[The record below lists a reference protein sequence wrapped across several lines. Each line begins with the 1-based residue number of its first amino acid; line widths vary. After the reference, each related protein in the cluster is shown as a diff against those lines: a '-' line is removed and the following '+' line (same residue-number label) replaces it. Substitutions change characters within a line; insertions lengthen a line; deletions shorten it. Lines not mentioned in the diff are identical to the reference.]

1 MQIRQTTM
9 ESSATV
15 SLKKRLEVI
24 ASLQVC
30 LAHVLCRTQTSILE
44 TQPGVSRNKA
54 VKGAEVKA
62 ARPPWAWTSREK
74 ENHLLLTLQ
83 SHKNVHVSRRTP
95 MPILMSMTSEKSM
108 TIKRT
113 AILQT
118 TTAMQSRSQ
127 CLALMQSQATR
138 N

>member
-9 ESSATV
+9 ESIATV
-15 SLKKRLEVI
+15 SLKKRRDLEI
-24 ASLQVC
+24 QIC
-30 LAHVLCRTQTSILE
+30 LAQVWCTQT
-44 TQPGVSRNKA
+44 GVPRNKA

-62 ARPPWAWTSREK
+62 ARPPWAWTSRGK

>member
-9 ESSATV
+9 ESIATV
-15 SLKKRLEVI
+15 SLKKRRDLEI
-24 ASLQVC
+24 QIC
-30 LAHVLCRTQTSILE
+30 LAQVWCTQT
-44 TQPGVSRNKA
+44 GVPRNKA